1 MRVFD
6 LLKLST
12 RMFRTRLLRTSL
24 TILGVSVGIG
34 TIVFLV
40 SLGYGLQHLLIER
53 ITTSDS
59 LLSLD
64 VFPIDSDVAHVSE
77 EDMEGFRKIPHV
89 KSVAS
94 VAVLP
99 GQMSI
104 RNSRGEEEVADVT
117 GRVVE
122 PIYFDYSGMK
132 TTKGGFYGKDEVDGI
147 VISSVLAEIFGW
159 TQDDAIG
166 KKVSLTMFYKKSGVA
181 VGTVPDITNAST
193 TAISAGE
200 PDAHVKDVVIRGVVA
215 GEAALVYLPTRTFR
229 DIPAS
234 YTVEAKVRV
243 ESADFMESVRSEVEK
258 RNFTVVAL
266 FDVVEQANK
275 VFKALQA
282 ILFVFGAAA
291 LLVSAIGMFNTM
303 TIAFLERTQEIGIMR
318 ALGGSSRDIFAMFLV
333 ESGLMGFLGGVGG
346 ILIGYIAQFIVGVGI
361 NLLARTFN
369 APPVAL
375 FDTPFWFVA
384 TIIIFSTG
392 VGFLTGIFPG
402 RRASKLNPL
411 EALKYK

>member
-1 MRVFD
+1 
-6 LLKLST
+6 
-12 RMFRTRLLRTSL
+12 
-24 TILGVSVGIG
+24 LGVSVGIG

-64 VFPIDSDVAHVSE
+64 VFPIDSEVSHITP
-77 EDMEGFRKIPHV
+77 EDLDGFKNIPHV

-99 GQMSI
+99 AQMSI
-104 RNSRGEEEVADVT
+104 RNNRGEEEIADAT
-117 GRVVE
+117 GRVVD
-122 PIYFDYSGMK
+122 PVYFDLSGIK
-132 TTKGGFYGKDEVDGI
+132 TIKGGFYGKDERDGV
-147 VISSVLAEIFGW
+147 VISSVLAEVFGW
-159 TQDDAIG
+159 TPEDAIG
-166 KKVSLTMFYKKSGVA
+166 KKVSLTTFY
-181 VGTVPDITNAST
+181 TNGKPLQQVVVQDAFAST
-193 TAISAGE
+193 TSVSSGE
-200 PDAHVKDVVIRGVVA
+200 ADAHAYDVVVRGVVA
-215 GEAALVYLPTRTFR
+215 GDAALIYIPLGIYR
-229 DIPAS
+229 DIPAT
-234 YTVEAKVRV
+234 YNAEAKVRV
-243 ESADFMESVRSEVEK
+243 ESADFMEPVRSEIVK
-258 RNFTVVAL
+258 RNFTVIAL

-275 VFKALQA
+275 VFKALQV

-318 ALGGSSRDIFAMFLV
+318 ALGGSKRDIFAMFLV

-346 ILIGYIAQFIVGVGI
+346 IMIGFIAQFIVGVGV

-411 EALKYK
+411 EALRYK

>member
-1 MRVFD
+1 MRVVD

-12 RMFRTRLLRTSL
+12 RMFRTRLLRTML

-64 VFPIDSDVAHVSE
+64 VFPIDTDVANIKE
-77 EDMEGFRKIPHV
+77 EDIQAFQSIPHV
-89 KSVAS
+89 KSV
-94 VAVLP
+94 VGVYVVP
-99 GQMSI
+99 GQLTVH
-104 RNSRGEEEVADVT
+104 NARGEEEVADAT
-117 GRVVE
+117 GRVADPV
-122 PIYFDYSGMK
+122 YFDLSGIK
-132 TTKGGFYGKDEVDGI
+132 ALKGGFYGKDEPDSV

-159 TQDDAIG
+159 KPEDAIG
-166 KKVSLTMFYKKSGVA
+166 KKVKITLFYTTEAQEK
-181 VGTVPDITNAST
+181 ASSIAT
-193 TAISAGE
+193 TT
-200 PDAHVKDVVIRGVVA
+200 DANLSNTEGYTKDVIIRGVVA
-215 GEAALVYLPTRTFR
+215 GESTMVYVSPHLYTN
-229 DIPAS
+229 IPATYS
-234 YTVEAKVRV
+234 AEAKIRV
-243 ESADFMESVRSEVEK
+243 ESADFMESVRSEIEK

-318 ALGGSSRDIFAMFLV
+318 ALGGSKRDIFAMFLV

-346 ILIGYIAQFIVGVGI
+346 ILIGYIAQLLVGVGI

-369 APPVAL
+369 APPVSL

-384 TIIIFSTG
+384 TIIIFSTF